1 VAALLDD
8 TLISENRGI
17 GVSLTER
24 SALLVIGSTIAD
36 NLTSGL
42 SIRASAAS
50 LRSATVSGNGGHGIG
65 LFDQSVLSLALSAI
79 AGQQGDGLHL
89 ETSIASVREN
99 TFSGNLGFGV
109 FADPASLVAGYGN
122 TLKGN
127 GTDRSDNVPEDLTG
141 PR

>member
-1 VAALLDD
+1 
-8 TLISENRGI
+8 
-17 GVSLTER
+17 
-24 SALLVIGSTIAD
+24 
-36 NLTSGL
+36 
-42 SIRASAAS
+42 
-50 LRSATVSGNGGHGIG
+50 
-65 LFDQSVLSLALSAI
+65 VLSLALSAI